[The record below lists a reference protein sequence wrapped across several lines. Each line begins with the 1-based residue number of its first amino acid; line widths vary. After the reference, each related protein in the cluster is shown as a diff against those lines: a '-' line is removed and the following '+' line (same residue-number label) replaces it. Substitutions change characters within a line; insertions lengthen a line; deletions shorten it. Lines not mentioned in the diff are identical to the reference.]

1 MKRATVHVDLANK
14 SCAITSGRRFHGT
27 WGPDIT
33 RREVEGVIAADG
45 WRFAPNS
52 TWAMTVDG
60 GTRQVERPG
69 PIRCLVERV
78 IEQIRERLAIRASD
92 RFLDSVGSA
101 TPEADDELGEVLI
114 AWREESEA
122 RPIPLLVDTPT
133 ASDTILHKG
142 AAA

>member
-1 MKRATVHVDLANK
+1 MRRATVHVDLANK
-14 SCAITSGRRFHGT
+14 SCVITGRRRFHGT

-52 TWAMTVDG
+52 TWVMTIDG

-69 PIRCLVERV
+69 PVRCLIERL

-101 TPEADDELGEVLI
+101 TPEADEPITALLLDFRRRV
-114 AWREESEA
+114 ES
-122 RPIPLLVDTPT
+122 RPIPDLFDTPT
-133 ASDTILHKG
+133 AQNIIHKG
-142 AAA
+142 EAA

>member
-14 SCAITSGRRFHGT
+14 SCAITGHRRFYGS
-27 WGPDIT
+27 WGPDVT
-33 RREVEGVIAADG
+33 RRTVDGVIAVDG

-52 TWAMTVDG
+52 DWTMTIDG
-60 GTRQVERPG
+60 GTRRVERPG
-69 PIRCLVERV
+69 AIRRLIERL
-78 IEQIRERLAIRASD
+78 IEQYREARAIRASD
-92 RFLDSVGSA
+92 RLLDSVGSA
-101 TPEADDELGEVLI
+101 TPEANDELSEALI

-133 ASDTILHKG
+133 AIDTING